1 MHRKPSTASGVLEGA
16 TLGVTKAVKE
26 AAGTTGNDEAEGM
39 TGRVGEELGV
49 SVPVAEAPA
58 GAGVTLGVSVPV
70 AEAPAGAGV
79 TLGVSVPVAEAPA
92 GAGV

>member
-1 MHRKPSTASGVLEGA
+1 MEFEG
-16 TLGVTKAVKE
+16 
-26 AAGTTGNDEAEGM
+26 EAEDIGPI
-39 TGRVGEELGV
+39 GEDCEKEEPRDFVVVGVELTVGV